1 MNKINLHINETKIRR
16 LPLVLLLTCLPLF
29 TTTMRG
35 QSNGISLDVPRIVPV
50 SPAVTEMGKYQFY
63 PVSHCTG
70 IPDITIPLYLEKLR
84 FVYFLARGGRYLSLQ
99 LGDFYRH
106 SRQPHEPLGEP
117 LFG

>member
-1 MNKINLHINETKIRR
+1 MNKINRHINESKIRR

-70 IPDITIPLYLEKLR
+70 IPDITIPLYEI
-84 FVYFLARGGRYLSLQ
+84 VAGGPFLSVFPIIRPDSGLKNVVVSQEQVG
-99 LGDFYRH
+99 H
-106 SRQPHEPLGEP
+106 
-117 LFG
+117 

>member
-70 IPDITIPLYLEKLR
+70 IPDITIPLYEIVAGEVTIPDIQHFPDTGQLPEPD
-84 FVYFLARGGRYLSLQ
+84 YHLQ
-99 LGDFYRH
+99 I
-106 SRQPHEPLGEP
+106 
-117 LFG
+117 

>member
-50 SPAVTEMGKYQFY
+50 SPAVTEMGNISFIRLAIVQAFLILQFR
-63 PVSHCTG
+63 SM
-70 IPDITIPLYLEKLR
+70 R
-84 FVYFLARGGRYLSLQ
+84 
-99 LGDFYRH
+99 
-106 SRQPHEPLGEP
+106 
-117 LFG
+117 

>member
-1 MNKINLHINETKIRR
+1 
-16 LPLVLLLTCLPLF
+16 LVLLLTCLPLF

-70 IPDITIPLYLEKLR
+70 IPDITIPLYEI
-84 FVYFLARGGRYLSLQ
+84 VAGDHSCQSFLSFGRTQ
-99 LGDFYRH
+99 A
-106 SRQPHEPLGEP
+106 
-117 LFG
+117 

>member
-63 PVSHCTG
+63 PVVYRSHYS
-70 IPDITIPLYLEKLR
+70 LYLRNIGKISIHH
-84 FVYFLARGGRYLSLQ
+84 YLAPDGDYDKTIRDQNLHLQ
-99 LGDFYRH
+99 L
-106 SRQPHEPLGEP
+106 L
-117 LFG
+117 